1 MGCSVF
7 YTWVDAFTFLVWGFG
22 GIRILNSESDFIT
35 DMHKHKQKAQS
46 VFKLKGALS
55 ARKMQKLFA
64 TAVIAALL
72 LMTLSFRVDAQSDMQ
87 VSPEYARYVHTDWLG
102 NRTYVEKPM
111 FPVYLNESQVPIG
124 KNWTVVSPLREG
136 HSYHVYCYGAWVH
149 TGDEPKTDYDIYVYN
164 PQGELESTHTE
175 AAGLPEHLGTTVDDP
190 FFVPASSGNYT
201 FVIVND
207 ARESN
212 GAEQATFM
220 VIENIECDRWYT
232 HEVSGKVADTPV
244 FNSSWAYEF
253 MTDSPRIEL
262 WVRVPDTLDMYEARL
277 YLMNNA
283 ESFRVNN
290 VSLPWE
296 MGLYGNLT
304 GTVGG
309 YNLES
314 EEYRGVAYA
323 SCEFNGQDM
332 FLNYTQPFAGKNVYH
347 LVLMGEI
354 GEGTIEYMVKTTFG
368 GVLKQLTFP
377 QKVTPANETLISYA
391 ANTTQLENATL
402 RYTIDNW
409 KNMTTIGMATSNM
422 TCNATI
428 PQQEAGSFVEYT
440 VQATDTIKNQLAAA
454 GNFTV
459 KYPSAIT
466 EFNATRMTVTRGENI
481 TVAGTLSAEA
491 AGAPVTVTFMSV
503 NATETVTCMA
513 LGNGTFTASFLPED
527 TGDWMAQAAFAGNS
541 TVYGCE
547 SETVMVTV
555 AEPSFFAVY
564 GIFIGGGVGGSLAAV
579 GAVVYVKKYRE

>member
-513 LGNGTFTASFLPED
+513 LGNGTFTASFQPED

>member
-1 MGCSVF
+1 
-7 YTWVDAFTFLVWGFG
+7 
-22 GIRILNSESDFIT
+22 
-35 DMHKHKQKAQS
+35 

-87 VSPEYARYVHTDWLG
+87 ISPEYARYVHTDWLG

-513 LGNGTFTASFLPED
+513 LGNGTFTASFQPED

>member
-1 MGCSVF
+1 
-7 YTWVDAFTFLVWGFG
+7 
-22 GIRILNSESDFIT
+22 
-35 DMHKHKQKAQS
+35 

-55 ARKMQKLFA
+55 ARKMQKLFVI
-64 TAVIAALL
+64 AVIAALL
-72 LMTLSFRVDAQSDMQ
+72 LMTLSFRVDAQSDIQ

-124 KNWTVVSPLREG
+124 KNWTVVCPLREG

-232 HEVSGKVADTPV
+232 HDVSGKVADTPV
-244 FNSSWAYEF
+244 FNTSWAYEF
-253 MTDSPRIEL
+253 ITDSPLIEL

-277 YLMNNA
+277 YLMSDA
-283 ESFRVNN
+283 ESFTVNN

-296 MGLYGNLT
+296 LGLYGNLSD
-304 GTVGG
+304 VGG

-332 FLNYTQPFAGKNVYH
+332 FLNYTQPSAGENVYH

-354 GEGTIEYMVKTTFG
+354 GAGTIEYMVKTTFG
-368 GVLKQLTFP
+368 GVLKPLTFP
-377 QKVTPANETLISYA
+377 QKVTPSNETLISYA
-391 ANTTQLENATL
+391 TNTTQLENATL
-402 RYTIDNW
+402 RYTIDSW
-409 KNMTTIGMATSNM
+409 KNMTTIGMAVSNM

-428 PQQEAGSFVEYT
+428 PQQEAGSLVEYT
-440 VQATDTIKNQLAAA
+440 VQATDTIKNQLTAT

-481 TVAGTLSAEA
+481 TMAGTLSAEA
-491 AGAPVTVTFMSV
+491 GGAPVTVTFMSV
-503 NATETVTCMA
+503 NATETVDCMA
-513 LGNGTFTASFLPED
+513 LGNGTFTASFQPED
-527 TGDWMAQAAFAGNS
+527 TGDWMVQAAFAGNS

>member
-1 MGCSVF
+1 
-7 YTWVDAFTFLVWGFG
+7 
-22 GIRILNSESDFIT
+22 
-35 DMHKHKQKAQS
+35 
-46 VFKLKGALS
+46 
-55 ARKMQKLFA
+55 
-64 TAVIAALL
+64 
-72 LMTLSFRVDAQSDMQ
+72 
-87 VSPEYARYVHTDWLG
+87 
-102 NRTYVEKPM
+102 
-111 FPVYLNESQVPIG
+111 
-124 KNWTVVSPLREG
+124 
-136 HSYHVYCYGAWVH
+136 
-149 TGDEPKTDYDIYVYN
+149 
-164 PQGELESTHTE
+164 
-175 AAGLPEHLGTTVDDP
+175 
-190 FFVPASSGNYT
+190 
-201 FVIVND
+201 VND

-232 HEVSGKVADTPV
+232 HDVSGKVADTPV
-244 FNSSWAYEF
+244 FNTSWAYEF
-253 MTDSPRIEL
+253 MTDSPLIEL

-277 YLMNNA
+277 YLMSDA
-283 ESFRVNN
+283 ESFTVNN

-296 MGLYGNLT
+296 LGLYGNLSD
-304 GTVGG
+304 VGG

-332 FLNYTQPFAGKNVYH
+332 FLNYTQPFAGENVYH

-354 GEGTIEYMVKTTFG
+354 GAGTIEYMVKTTFG
-368 GVLKQLTFP
+368 GVLSPLTFP
-377 QKVTPANETLISYA
+377 QKVTPSNETLISYA

-402 RYTIDNW
+402 RYTIDSW
-409 KNMTTIGMATSNM
+409 KNLTTIGMAVGNM

-428 PQQEAGSFVEYT
+428 PQQEAGSLVEYT
-440 VQATDTIKNQLAAA
+440 VQATDTIKNQLTAT

-481 TVAGTLSAEA
+481 TMAGTLSAEA

-503 NATETVTCMA
+503 NATETVTCTA
-513 LGNGTFTASFLPED
+513 LGNGTFTASFQPTD
-527 TGDWMAQAAFAGNS
+527 TGDWMVQAAFAGNS